1 MKALLL
7 PLPPSLNMYWRNVAG
22 KTLISSDGRAY
33 RRLVGY
39 AAIGVQQFGEGQVR
53 VRIDAWVPDNRRRD
67 LDNML
72 KAPLDALAHA
82 GVYADDSQIIDL
94 HIRRAGIDKANPRLE
109 ITLEAA

>member
-1 MKALLL
+1 MSVLVL
-7 PLPPSLNMYWRNVAG
+7 PLPPSLNKYWRNVAG
-22 KTLISSDGRAY
+22 KTLISAHGRAY
-33 RRLVGY
+33 RQHVGY
-39 AAIGVQQFGEGQVR
+39 AAIGAKGFGAGQVR
-53 VRIDAWVPDNRRRD
+53 VCIEAWVPDNRRRD

-94 HIRRAGIDKANPRLE
+94 HIRRAGIDKTNPRLE